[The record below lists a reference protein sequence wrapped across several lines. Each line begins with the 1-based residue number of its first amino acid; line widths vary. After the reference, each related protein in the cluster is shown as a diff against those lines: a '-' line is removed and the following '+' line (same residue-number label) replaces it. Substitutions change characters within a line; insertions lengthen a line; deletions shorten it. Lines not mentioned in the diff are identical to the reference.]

1 MKSFMCHFTY
11 LGIFFSVSILWLGL
25 APQIVVMRFL
35 FISPYFFE
43 DKWPEQQSPNQKSIN
58 PYCAFSRSRVGSWAD
73 SVAVRAGSRRRIAWT
88 HEACLTVT
96 FFVGQAR
103 SRSHLKQTNQ
113 AKQEA
118 QTPCSLSLFFPLW
131 NAGSLVSKD
140 WVPENLRTYR
150 WHFVFNPATSFWS
163 NLRTR
168 GRQGDRH
175 TWRDSLPTGF
185 LLVMSKKSC
194 QTC

>member
-1 MKSFMCHFTY
+1 MCHFTY
-11 LGIFFSVSILWLGL
+11 LGILFSVSILWLGL

-35 FISPYFFE
+35 FISPYSFE

-88 HEACLTVT
+88 PEACLTVP

-113 AKQEA
+113 TKQEA

-131 NAGSLVSKD
+131 NAGSLISKD
-140 WVPENLRTYR
+140 CVPENLRTYH
-150 WHFVFNPATSFWS
+150 WHSCVTLPPPSGLIWEREGDRET
-163 NLRTR
+163 
-168 GRQGDRH
+168 GRQTDTCGE
-175 TWRDSLPTGF
+175 TVC
-185 LLVMSKKSC
+185 LLVSS
-194 QTC
+194 